1 MSAFLQAWASFSG
14 HIFMFRTAII
24 SKAILVGILLFAVPA
39 HIAASTFKW
48 EESIFLA
55 PPVTVT
61 APTANQLTPGTF
73 VVPITVSDTTGDNIN
88 SFQFGL
94 NYAPGVIDPSG
105 ANFGCSTAGT
115 IASFIQ
121 PLCSVSPDGTLNV
134 ATINFTNTNLTGSGP
149 ILFVT
154 FTTDPSAVIGNVS
167 PLTFVPNTLR
177 LFTVPLGEVANV
189 PVNGAITLIGPTVS
203 VANTTPGAEPGTDN
217 VFTVT
222 LSQTPTAAVTV
233 NYATSSGSATSG
245 ADFTSTSGMLTFP
258 ANTVTLTQTI
268 TVPTLDDLITE
279 GTENFNMTLSA
290 PTNSTITGTNPAIG
304 TIADNETPPTLTIT
318 NTTAGA
324 EPSTANVFTVTMSN
338 QTASAVTVNYATSSG
353 TATSGTDFTATSGTL
368 TFAANTTTL
377 TQSISV
383 PTTDDT
389 VFEGTEDFT
398 MQLSGAV
405 NATIA
410 GTNPATGTIADN
422 ETQPTLSIVNTT
434 PGAEPATNNV
444 FTVTLSGQTASA
456 VTVNYAAGGGSAIS
470 GSDYTATSGT
480 LTFAANTLAL
490 TQTITVPTLD
500 DLIFEGSENF
510 NLTLSGPLNATIT
523 GTNPAVGSIADDEGQ
538 PTVSIVNM
546 TPGAE
551 PSTGNVFAVTLS
563 SQTIS
568 QVTVN
573 YATSSGTATSG
584 ADFTS
589 TSGTVTFAPNT
600 ATLTQTI
607 TVPTLNDLIFEGSEN
622 FNMTLSAPTNATIAG
637 TNPAIGVIADDETQP
652 TLSIVNT
659 TPGGEPATANVFT
672 VTLSGQTTQAVG
684 VSYATSSG
692 TATSGVDF
700 TSTSGSL
707 NFAANTATL
716 TQTISVP
723 TLDDTIIEG
732 TEDFTMLLSAATNA
746 TISGPNPAT
755 GFIADNK
762 GAPVLSIVNT
772 TPGGEPS
779 VGNVFTVTLSNQTVS
794 TVTVNYATSS
804 GTATS
809 GADFTSTS
817 GTLTFAANTTTLT
830 QTITVPTLDDSIF
843 EGSENFTIL
852 LSSPNNATIVGTN
865 PATGTIADNETQPT
879 LSIVNTTPGTEP
891 STANVFTVTLSGQ
904 TASAVSVNYA
914 AGGGTATSGT
924 DYTATSGTL
933 TFAANTS
940 TLTQTIS
947 VPTLNDLIFEGTEN
961 FNLTLSGPLN
971 ATIIGTNPAIGTIA
985 DNEVQPT
992 LSIVNT
998 TPGAEPAT
1006 ANVFTVTLSGQTTS
1020 AVTVNY
1026 AAAGGTATSGTDYTA
1041 TSGTLTFAAD
1051 TTTLTQ
1057 TISVP
1062 TLDDLVFEGSE
1073 NFNLTLSSPTNATI
1087 TGTNPVLGTISD
1099 DETQPTLTIANTT
1112 PGTEP
1117 ATANVFTVTLSG
1129 QTTSSV
1135 TVNYGTSSGTAIS
1148 GTDFTAASGMLTFA
1162 ANTSTLTQTV
1172 SVPTLDDVIVEGTE
1186 DFTMLLSGATNA
1198 TVTGANP
1205 ATGII
1210 ADNESQPIISIA
1222 NTTPG
1227 AEPGTANVFT
1237 VTLSNQTVNTV
1248 TVNYATSSGSATS
1261 GADFAATSG
1270 TLTFAANT
1278 TTLTQTISVA
1288 TVDDLVFEGNES
1300 FSMLLSAPTNA
1311 TIAGTN
1317 PASGTIADNE
1327 TQPTVSVVNTIGG
1340 AEPSTANVFTVTLSG
1355 QTASAVTVN
1364 YATSS
1369 GTATSGNDFTATSG
1383 ILTFAANTSTLTQTI
1398 SVPTLNDLI
1407 FEGTE
1412 NFNLTLSG
1420 PVNATITGVNP
1431 ATGTI
1436 ADNEGQPTLSVA
1448 NTTPGAEPGTANVFT
1463 VTLSGQT
1470 TAAVTV
1476 NYATSSGS
1484 ATSGTDFTSASGTLT
1499 FAPNTTTLTQTVS
1512 VATLDDLVFE
1522 GAESLNLTLSAPTNA
1537 AISGTNPEL
1546 GTIADNET
1554 QPTLS
1559 VVNTIPGAEPLSAN
1573 VFTVT
1578 LSGQSTS
1585 AVTVNYATSNGSAT
1599 SGSDFTATSGTLTFA
1614 ANTSTLTQT
1623 ISVPT
1628 LDDLTFEGPENFNLT
1643 LSAPANATITGV
1655 NPAIGTIADNE
1666 TAPTATPTNTP
1677 TATPTATPTSTPT
1690 ATPTATPTSTPTSMP
1705 TSTPTSTPT
1714 ATPTPTPGSCSAANT
1729 AAWAYNRDTQRL
1741 IKFNAANPSV
1751 LLLDVALTGLASD
1764 EFLVGIDFRPNG
1776 FLYGMVANATRT
1788 RVVVINQSG
1797 EVISVGP
1804 NSPPTLDSG
1813 FGVDFNPVPDRIRLI
1828 GNTTTSRRFN
1838 PNDGTLAGTDTNL
1851 AYVIGDPAF
1860 GAIPRV
1866 VHVGY
1871 TNSQIGATLTTL
1883 FGIDTGTDT
1892 LVRIGGVDGTP
1903 SPNLG
1908 QVTTIGP
1915 IGINATDF
1923 GGFDIQPGTNL
1934 GYAALRVGSNSN
1946 LYSINL
1952 TTGAA
1957 TLLGAIGNGTNTID
1971 GITVPPCPTSAGV
1984 EVSGRVLTPDG
1995 RGLRNT
2001 VVSMVDSQGIHRT
2014 ATTSSF
2020 GYYSFSEVE
2029 VGEAYVMSVDSRRYR
2044 FAPRLVQVFDN
2055 LTDVD
2060 FSGQE

>member
-1 MSAFLQAWASFSG
+1 MTRAFRALSKSPRPAKELA
-14 HIFMFRTAII
+14 TAEKYTK
-24 SKAILVGILLFAVPA
+24 SLFAEAKV
-39 HIAASTFKW
+39 
-48 EESIFLA
+48 
-55 PPVTVT
+55 
-61 APTANQLTPGTF
+61 
-73 VVPITVSDTTGDNIN
+73 
-88 SFQFGL
+88 
-94 NYAPGVIDPSG
+94 G
-105 ANFGCSTAGT
+105 A
-115 IASFIQ
+115 
-121 PLCSVSPDGTLNV
+121 
-134 ATINFTNTNLTGSGP
+134 
-149 ILFVT
+149 
-154 FTTDPSAVIGNVS
+154 
-167 PLTFVPNTLR
+167 
-177 LFTVPLGEVANV
+177 
-189 PVNGAITLIGPTVS
+189 
-203 VANTTPGAEPGTDN
+203 
-217 VFTVT
+217 
-222 LSQTPTAAVTV
+222 
-233 NYATSSGSATSG
+233 
-245 ADFTSTSGMLTFP
+245 
-258 ANTVTLTQTI
+258 
-268 TVPTLDDLITE
+268 
-279 GTENFNMTLSA
+279 
-290 PTNSTITGTNPAIG
+290 
-304 TIADNETPPTLTIT
+304 
-318 NTTAGA
+318 
-324 EPSTANVFTVTMSN
+324 
-338 QTASAVTVNYATSSG
+338 
-353 TATSGTDFTATSGTL
+353 
-368 TFAANTTTL
+368 
-377 TQSISV
+377 
-383 PTTDDT
+383 
-389 VFEGTEDFT
+389 
-398 MQLSGAV
+398 
-405 NATIA
+405 
-410 GTNPATGTIADN
+410 
-422 ETQPTLSIVNTT
+422 
-434 PGAEPATNNV
+434 
-444 FTVTLSGQTASA
+444 
-456 VTVNYAAGGGSAIS
+456 
-470 GSDYTATSGT
+470 
-480 LTFAANTLAL
+480 
-490 TQTITVPTLD
+490 
-500 DLIFEGSENF
+500 
-510 NLTLSGPLNATIT
+510 
-523 GTNPAVGSIADDEGQ
+523 
-538 PTVSIVNM
+538 
-546 TPGAE
+546 
-551 PSTGNVFAVTLS
+551 
-563 SQTIS
+563 
-568 QVTVN
+568 
-573 YATSSGTATSG
+573 
-584 ADFTS
+584 
-589 TSGTVTFAPNT
+589 
-600 ATLTQTI
+600 
-607 TVPTLNDLIFEGSEN
+607 
-622 FNMTLSAPTNATIAG
+622 
-637 TNPAIGVIADDETQP
+637 
-652 TLSIVNT
+652 
-659 TPGGEPATANVFT
+659 
-672 VTLSGQTTQAVG
+672 
-684 VSYATSSG
+684 
-692 TATSGVDF
+692 
-700 TSTSGSL
+700 
-707 NFAANTATL
+707 
-716 TQTISVP
+716 
-723 TLDDTIIEG
+723 
-732 TEDFTMLLSAATNA
+732 
-746 TISGPNPAT
+746 
-755 GFIADNK
+755 
-762 GAPVLSIVNT
+762 
-772 TPGGEPS
+772 
-779 VGNVFTVTLSNQTVS
+779 
-794 TVTVNYATSS
+794 
-804 GTATS
+804 
-809 GADFTSTS
+809 
-817 GTLTFAANTTTLT
+817 
-830 QTITVPTLDDSIF
+830 
-843 EGSENFTIL
+843 
-852 LSSPNNATIVGTN
+852 
-865 PATGTIADNETQPT
+865 
-879 LSIVNTTPGTEP
+879 EP

-971 ATIIGTNPAIGTIA
+971 ATIIGTNPVIGTIA

-1041 TSGTLTFAAD
+1041 TSGTLT
-1051 TTTLTQ
+1051 L
-1057 TISVP
+1057 
-1062 TLDDLVFEGSE
+1062 
-1073 NFNLTLSSPTNATI
+1073 
-1087 TGTNPVLGTISD
+1087 
-1099 DETQPTLTIANTT
+1099 
-1112 PGTEP
+1112 
-1117 ATANVFTVTLSG
+1117 
-1129 QTTSSV
+1129 
-1135 TVNYGTSSGTAIS
+1135 
-1148 GTDFTAASGMLTFA
+1148 DFTAASGMLTFA

-1355 QTASAVTVN
+1355 QTASTVTVN

-1537 AISGTNPEL
+1537 TISGTNPEL

-1559 VVNTIPGAEPLSAN
+1559 VVNTIPGAEPLTAN

-1578 LSGQSTS
+1578 LSGQTTA

-1599 SGSDFTATSGTLTFA
+1599 SGADFTATSGTLTFA
-1614 ANTSTLTQT
+1614 ANTATLTQT

-1643 LSAPANATITGV
+1643 LSAPANATITGI

-1666 TAPTATPTNTP
+1666 TAPTATPTSTP
-1677 TATPTATPTSTPT
+1677 TSTPTATPTSTPT
-1690 ATPTATPTSTPTSMP
+1690 ATPTATPTSTPTA
-1705 TSTPTSTPT
+1705 TPTSNANIDANEYANSDANSNANQYAKRRTPT

-1860 GAIPRV
+1860 GAIPSV

-1971 GITVPPCPTSAGV
+1971 GITVSPCPTSAGV

-2001 VVSMVDSQGIHRT
+2001 VVSMVDSQGTHRT

-2060 FSGQE
+2060 FFGQE